1 MTHFLSGKK
10 MVANLHLNL
19 QNGVNKA
26 LNMLE
31 SSMSSL
37 GRYPL
42 SALPHNPGFHLLSL
56 ETSDHAGQEVSAS
69 TLQGIEGVFK
79 ELRGWREFMWWEY

>member
-1 MTHFLSGKK
+1 

-56 ETSDHAGQEVSAS
+56 ETTDSAGQEVS
-69 TLQGIEGVFK
+69 
-79 ELRGWREFMWWEY
+79 W